1 MAVKRFDQK
10 VSDDTVWYAKDL
22 QGRANWLNVLSP
34 ARQQELLRALEI
46 AKGKGCTIEHIGRED
61 FPLPALRPALDEISR
76 QLDKGV
82 GFAVLRGIPLTDLPL
97 EDIELLYAGLTS
109 HLGEKINQDTHGTL
123 IDRVYDQKKNYD
135 DISVRGYT
143 TSARLTPHCDTGDLV
158 SLLCVRPAKQGG
170 INNIS
175 CAMAIYNELLE
186 SWPEYLEPLYRGFY
200 YNIRGNGPVG
210 RYQDITAHRVPV
222 FSYYKGMLSCRYN
235 QKAILTAQELPLS
248 EPLSELEQQAVNKVA
263 ELAMR
268 DDIRFD
274 VHLEAGDLAFL
285 NNNTVLHNRDHFIDH
300 EDESQK
306 RLLLRQWI
314 NLHEA
319 RELTFDFAD
328 HYNTGARKGP
338 AIHWKPERTADRTAE
353 RSEGFAYHPVSVSG
367 EKALID
373 RPLTP

>member
-1 MAVKRFDQK
+1 MSVDRLKKK
-10 VSDDTVWYAKDL
+10 VSDETVWYAKDL
-22 QGRANWLNVLSP
+22 QNRNNWLRELDS
-34 ARQQELLRALEI
+34 AQQQELLLALNV
-46 AKGKGCTIEHIGRED
+46 AKSNSQTVNSINRKN
-61 FPLPALRPALDEISR
+61 FPLPVLGPELDEISR
-76 QLDKGV
+76 KLDKGA
-82 GFAVLRGIPLTDLPL
+82 GFAVLRGIPLYGFPI

-109 HLGEKINQDTHGTL
+109 HLGEKVNQDTRGTL
-123 IDRVYDQKKNYD
+123 IDRVYDQKRSYE

-143 TSARLTPHCDTGDLV
+143 TNAQLTPHCDTGDLV

-175 CAMAIYNELLE
+175 CSMAIYNELLE
-186 SWPEYLEPLYRGFY
+186 FWPEYLEPLYRGFH
-200 YNIRGNGPVG
+200 YNIRGNGPIG
-210 RYQDITAHRVPV
+210 EYRNITAHRVPV
-222 FSYYKGMLSCRYN
+222 YSYHKGMLSCRYN

-248 EPLSELEQQAVNKVA
+248 QPLSELEKKAVNKVA

-274 VHLEAGDLAFL
+274 AHLEAGDLAFF

-319 RELTFDFAD
+319 RELKYEFAD
-328 HYNTGARKGP
+328 HYNTGPRRGP
-338 AIHWKPERTADRTAE
+338 AIHRRSKKNADRAVLYPH
-353 RSEGFAYHPVSVSG
+353 ASVNARKEIAG
-367 EKALID
+367 LD
-373 RPLTP
+373 RTEAS